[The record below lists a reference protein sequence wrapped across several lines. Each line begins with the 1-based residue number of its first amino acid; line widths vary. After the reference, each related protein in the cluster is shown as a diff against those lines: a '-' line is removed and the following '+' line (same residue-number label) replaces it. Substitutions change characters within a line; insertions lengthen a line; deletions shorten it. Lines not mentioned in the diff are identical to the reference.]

1 MRLAVA
7 PDICRVS
14 KSSSSANSPRGWRPL
29 CASASARSESTRKMC
44 FAGPLSRRERVRAR
58 ACGRGLL
65 CAANAAAASS
75 SLIAVAGS
83 FPSSTCRQSSR
94 MSSST
99 SAWVCTKTRCAPA
112 AAAANSSA
120 TRALRYFCCV
130 AVTSST
136 SQWGRIAR
144 KRASCWPMS
153 QGRQARRLEGL
164 FLRRI
169 RVGTIDEHQLGERRQ
184 IAMDQFHG
192 AAIDAQHLGREL
204 RMTNQRRPAGG
215 GARGRLALLPPPPGH

>member
-144 KRASCWPMS
+144 KLAKLLANVRRRA
-153 QGRQARRLEGL
+153 ARLPAPFTPALLLRERGPLEGL
-164 FLRRI
+164 LPSSVVSGSGQSTSTSSASAGRSQWTSSTALRSMPSI
-169 RVGTIDEHQLGERRQ
+169 SGVSFG
-184 IAMDQFHG
+184 
-192 AAIDAQHLGREL
+192 
-204 RMTNQRRPAGG
+204 
-215 GARGRLALLPPPPGH
+215 